1 MISRDNTFIDL
12 TELLNDNERKKTW
25 KYKIRH
31 FINIITFNIFY
42 KKYR

>member
-1 MISRDNTFIDL
+1 MISEQETYIDL
-12 TELLNDNERKKTW
+12 TELLNIQIKKKSW

-31 FINIITFNIFY
+31 FINIITFNRFY